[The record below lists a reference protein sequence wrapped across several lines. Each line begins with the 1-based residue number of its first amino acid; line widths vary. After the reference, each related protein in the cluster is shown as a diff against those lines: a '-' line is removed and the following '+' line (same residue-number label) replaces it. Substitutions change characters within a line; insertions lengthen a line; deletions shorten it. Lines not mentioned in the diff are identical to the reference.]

1 MHPGLTAGALGL
13 HCRKLL
19 PLRVCAPLRQQ
30 VSARDLEDCQSAWKR
45 ALLARPF
52 PRGGAGDAFRAE
64 TKILFRNWELSLVWS
79 VVAARCR
86 WGLGM
91 GGQGGLRAN
100 ADAW

>member
-13 HCRKLL
+13 HCRQLL
-19 PLRVCAPLRQQ
+19 PLCVCAPLSQR
-30 VSARDLEDCQSAWKR
+30 VSAREMEGCQSAWKR

-64 TKILFRNWELSLVWS
+64 NKILFRNGELSLLWS

-86 WGLGM
+86 WGLVM
-91 GGQGGLRAN
+91 VGQGSLRAN